1 MHATQ
6 PATATVQD
14 QPAPALFNRPDT
26 ILGICQGVADDLGIS
41 PLWLRVPFGAAFYW
55 HMAGVSAAYLVLG
68 LIVLLARWLVPAT
81 SATAAPVAVEETALI
96 EEREQLQLAA

>member
-1 MHATQ
+1 MHTTTDL
-6 PATATVQD
+6 PAVQQ

-55 HMAGVSAAYLVLG
+55 NMAGVSAAYLVLG
-68 LIVLLARWLVPAT
+68 LIVVLARWLVPVTTPA
-81 SATAAPVAVEETALI
+81 AAPAATGEAAPIDEP
-96 EEREQLQLAA
+96 EQLQLAA